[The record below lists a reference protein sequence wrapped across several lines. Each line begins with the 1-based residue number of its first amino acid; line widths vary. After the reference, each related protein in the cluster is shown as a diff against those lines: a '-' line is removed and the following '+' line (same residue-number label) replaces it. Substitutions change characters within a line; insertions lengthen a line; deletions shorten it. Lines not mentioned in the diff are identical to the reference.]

1 MRNTL
6 ICILLVL
13 LLNIINGENR
23 LIDMENP
30 NQFFDKR
37 RLLGTTQYPDC
48 KFESNDIE
56 GGQATKTLDECDS
69 WCNSLS
75 NCVGWTWDN
84 ENCFL
89 KSAIPKCT
97 RQSGVISGDTRQTH
111 WTTRHV
117 NCNYENHDLSGGQ
130 GETTLDE
137 CDLWC
142 KTLSICVGWTWDKGN
157 CYLKGFKGNL
167 NNYLPQCTF
176 KLGVISGDTRERLY
190 NSRCMEACIEL
201 PPPPGPSEHSSTS
214 CYDMCEYYEKTH

>member
-6 ICILLVL
+6 ICLLLVL

-75 NCVGWTWDN
+75 NCVGWTLYN
-84 ENCFL
+84 PNCYL

-97 RQSGVISGDTRQTH
+97 RQSGVISGDT
-111 WTTRHV
+111 
-117 NCNYENHDLSGGQ
+117 
-130 GETTLDE
+130 
-137 CDLWC
+137 
-142 KTLSICVGWTWDKGN
+142 
-157 CYLKGFKGNL
+157 
-167 NNYLPQCTF
+167 
-176 KLGVISGDTRERLY
+176 
-190 NSRCMEACIEL
+190 
-201 PPPPGPSEHSSTS
+201 
-214 CYDMCEYYEKTH
+214 

>member
-6 ICILLVL
+6 ICLLLVL

-37 RLLGTTQYPDC
+37 RLQATTTQYPDC

-69 WCNSLS
+69 WGNSLI
-75 NCVGWTWDN
+75 NCVGWTLDN

-117 NCNYENHDLSGGQ
+117 NCNYENYDLSGGQ

-157 CYLKGFKGNL
+157 CYLKGFEGNL
-167 NNYLPQCTF
+167 QNYLPSCTF
-176 KLGVISGDTRERLY
+176 RLGVISGDTRKKLY
-190 NSRCMEACIEL
+190 NSECMQTCSDMHVL
-201 PPPPGPSEHSSTS
+201 SEPMN
-214 CYDMCEYYEKTH
+214 CDMCAYYEKTH